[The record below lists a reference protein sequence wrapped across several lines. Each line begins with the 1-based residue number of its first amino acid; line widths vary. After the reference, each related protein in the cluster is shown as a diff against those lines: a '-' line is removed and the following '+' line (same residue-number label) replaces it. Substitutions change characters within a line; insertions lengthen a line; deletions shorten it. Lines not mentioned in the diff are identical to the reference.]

1 MFRSDP
7 PTGLTTPRIHARR
20 IPASGGASNN
30 TSLAQKTLSWK
41 RWKRKT
47 NTKTVAA
54 EKLLIP
60 LPIPHPVFIAI
71 GIYNRDSDQPI
82 PLDTE
87 ICWDILRAIEESN
100 GDVQVNQQSSLFT
113 SLNESILIYVY
124 LLHLLSCWPFF

>member
-1 MFRSDP
+1 MVFLSLTFLYIYGFLLNLRRDP

-20 IPASGGASNN
+20 LPLLQSGGASTN

-47 NTKTVAA
+47 NTKNVAA

-60 LPIPHPVFIAI
+60 LPIPHPVYIAI

-82 PLDTE
+82 PLDSE
-87 ICWDILRAIEESN
+87 ITWDILRAIEESN
-100 GDVQVNQQSSLFT
+100 GDVQVG
-113 SLNESILIYVY
+113 ESQLI
-124 LLHLLSCWPFF
+124 